1 MPNAQGTFRSAGG
14 KRTVLVVDDEA
25 INRDILGINLEDDYD
40 VLYASDGLEAL
51 EMLGENSQIV
61 SLILL
66 DLLMPQMHGLEVLTR
81 IKRDPKIQHIPVIVM
96 TADQSAEVESLRLGA
111 IDFIPKPY
119 PQREVI
125 LARVKRT
132 IELSEDRDIIQ
143 STERD
148 SLTRLYTREFFFHY
162 A

>member
-14 KRTVLVVDDEA
+14 NRTVLVVDDEA
-25 INRDILGINLEDDYD
+25 INRDILGINLEDVYD

-96 TADQSAEVESLRLGA
+96 TADQSAEGESLRLGA
-111 IDFIPKPY
+111 IDFIPKP
-119 PQREVI
+119 
-125 LARVKRT
+125 
-132 IELSEDRDIIQ
+132 
-143 STERD
+143 
-148 SLTRLYTREFFFHY
+148 
-162 A
+162 